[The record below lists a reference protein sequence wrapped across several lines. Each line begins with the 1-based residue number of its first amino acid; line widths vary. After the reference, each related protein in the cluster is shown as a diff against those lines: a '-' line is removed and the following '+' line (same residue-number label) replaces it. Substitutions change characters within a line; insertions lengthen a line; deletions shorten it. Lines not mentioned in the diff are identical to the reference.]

1 MLNYVCSCLTWR
13 SDRKKTKTNTFLTQ
27 PWLAVDP
34 LRGTTVFSFI
44 KETQSGSSTTSNNY
58 MAHSMG
64 LYTLLMNHESEVQ

>member
-13 SDRKKTKTNTFLTQ
+13 SDRKKNTSTFLTQ

-44 KETQSGSSTTSNNY
+44 KENSEWKFHHIKQ
-58 MAHSMG
+58 
-64 LYTLLMNHESEVQ
+64 LYGTFYGAVYPSYEP